1 MMFNFIGLSAILGI
15 LTLLMFGLLQWL
27 HVSAGHLLDW
37 IIGVGSFWWLLVV
50 VTVPW
55 NVHFDARQVLADA
68 AQSVDKGITIDSKQ
82 VAYAKVIAS
91 RSLFVAII
99 LHIVSAIGLYTLA
112 ATGISAVGYI
122 SSGAALLLTILRPTV
137 RLYEYLATRLAAIR
151 QEFQYP
157 RQDIYELR
165 DRFGNLEMNVKR
177 IEEKLDPEE
186 PYSWVATQQ
195 RYWEETRKDV
205 ARLTASLEQLQAQ
218 NEAEHQR
225 LRREAEN
232 AIAQL
237 STDGQFLDHV
247 REIIRFFKTA

>member
-1 MMFNFIGLSAILGI
+1 M
-15 LTLLMFGLLQWL
+15 
-27 HVSAGHLLDW
+27 
-37 IIGVGSFWWLLVV
+37 
-50 VTVPW
+50 
-55 NVHFDARQVLADA
+55 
-68 AQSVDKGITIDSKQ
+68 
-82 VAYAKVIAS
+82 
-91 RSLFVAII
+91 
-99 LHIVSAIGLYTLA
+99 A

-165 DRFGNLEMNVKR
+165 DRLGNLEMNVKR

-195 RYWEETRKDV
+195 RYWEESRKDV
-205 ARLTASLEQLQAQ
+205 ARLGASLEQLQAQ

-225 LRREAEN
+225 LRRESES

-247 REIIRFFKTA
+247 REIIRFFTTA